1 MTITMGTKILAVEA
15 AALVSVI
22 VAGLSDSNVAL
33 VIGLASLLATRIFDI
48 LDRRAE
54 ARKLKLQSDLTA
66 QALSLHTATQM
77 KVIKDAVE
85 ENTELTKEGTMA
97 AKEAY
102 VEANT
107 VNKKIEQ
114 LGVSIGGKNTA

>member
-1 MTITMGTKILAVEA
+1 MATKILAVEA
-15 AALVSVI
+15 VAMVSVI
-22 VAGLSDSNVAL
+22 VAGLSDSNIAL
-33 VIGLASLLATRIFDI
+33 IIGLASLLATRIFDI

-54 ARKLKLQSDLTA
+54 ARKLKLQSELTA
-66 QALSLHTATQM
+66 QTLRLHTANQM
-77 KVIKDAVE
+77 KVIQNAVE

-114 LGVSIGGKNTA
+114 LGVSISGKNTT